1 MVDVESKKDEI
12 IRIVRSDFKGYIYF
26 DIRKYYWAETEWRPT
41 RKGITMSLKQAQKI
55 LDVAQEEL
63 KKIVDNLTDDEK
75 QVVFGETTSTPAEKP
90 AEKPKEKPEAK

>member
-1 MVDVESKKDEI
+1 MVDIETKKDEI

-41 RKGITMSLKQAQKI
+41 RKGITMNLKQAQKI

-63 KKIVDNLTDDEK
+63 KKVVENLTDDEK
-75 QVVFGETTSTPAEKP
+75 QVVFGEPQIP
-90 AEKPKEKPEAK
+90 PEM